1 MDMDGGGGGGEGGS
15 EDKRM
20 LRLELAAWRSTV
32 RFMDAVELV
41 GVSGEG
47 AEDRVRWKHLI
58 GHGHLL
64 WEQPREGDSSADL
77 LLHF

>member
-1 MDMDGGGGGGEGGS
+1 MKIK
-15 EDKRM
+15 KRM

-32 RFMDAVELV
+32 RFTDAVELV
-41 GVSGEG
+41 GVSEEG

-77 LLHF
+77 LLYF